1 LSANS
6 APGKKRLILLSSTTA
21 KSQNRGGNDFEWV
34 FAGEVAFMP
43 RNAPLQHI
51 LLPYIPL

>member
-6 APGKKRLILLSSTTA
+6 ALGKKRLILLSSTTA
-21 KSQNRGGNDFEWV
+21 KSWGYDFEWV

-51 LLPYIPL
+51 LLHYIPL